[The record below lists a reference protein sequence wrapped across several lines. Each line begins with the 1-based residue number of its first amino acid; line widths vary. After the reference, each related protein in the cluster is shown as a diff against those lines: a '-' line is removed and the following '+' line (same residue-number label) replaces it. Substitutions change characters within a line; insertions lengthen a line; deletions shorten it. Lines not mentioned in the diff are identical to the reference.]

1 MNPVVSFY
9 ELNMVKQ
16 NKRDLFPS
24 LSGSSAVAHGV
35 KGNGSL
41 SNFSRIIQPAGAFVF
56 WTCILVYCLKDA
68 SVARYLSV
76 LM

>member
-9 ELNMVKQ
+9 ESNMVKQ

-41 SNFSRIIQPAGAFVF
+41 SNFSRIIQPAGASSS
-56 WTCILVYCLKDA
+56 L
-68 SVARYLSV
+68 
-76 LM
+76 